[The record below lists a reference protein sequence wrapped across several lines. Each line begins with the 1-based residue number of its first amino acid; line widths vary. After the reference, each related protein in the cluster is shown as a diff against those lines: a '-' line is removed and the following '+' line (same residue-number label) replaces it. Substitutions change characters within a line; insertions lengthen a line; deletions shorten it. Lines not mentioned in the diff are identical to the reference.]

1 MAESTKDDTVT
12 GTTSGSDAVHSFE
25 LQRRHKWYRRP
36 DVLIP
41 VILVTLGL
49 AVLATTGDTSPRYS
63 SQFVPGRD
71 VAFGWDYFFHLV
83 PQMLTGLYITARATV
98 IGFMIAASL
107 GLLLALGRRSQVKLL
122 SWPVAFIIEFIR
134 STPILVQ
141 MFFAQVLVRA
151 TPGFSLN
158 PIVILF
164 LVLGIHYATYASE
177 AYRAGIN
184 SVPKGQW
191 EASIAL
197 NLNPFT
203 KWSRI
208 IVPQAV
214 PNVLPTLGNYLVAAF
229 KDAPIG
235 DAVLSTAG
243 VLFFANSLRSAD
255 FRPVETY
262 LLIGVGFL
270 LVSLPAAW
278 LVRRLEE
285 RIEYERG

>member
-1 MAESTKDDTVT
+1 MADHNHLPEPAVDTPSQET
-12 GTTSGSDAVHSFE
+12 FDFE
-25 LQRRHKWYRRP
+25 VAQSHKWYRRP
-36 DVLIP
+36 EVLIP
-41 VILVTLGL
+41 VILVVLGL
-49 AVLATTGDTSPRYS
+49 SLLAAIPAPDGRFR
-63 SQFVPGRD
+63 SQFTPGRD
-71 VAFGWDYFFHLV
+71 VAFGWDYFFHLI
-83 PQMLTGLYITARATV
+83 PQMLRGLYTTARATV
-98 IGFMIAASL
+98 LGFLIAASL
-107 GLLLALGRRSQVKLL
+107 GLIMALLRRSQNRFISLP
-122 SWPVAFIIEFIR
+122 SAFVIEFIR

-151 TPGFSLN
+151 TDWLTLN

-164 LVLGIHYATYASE
+164 LVLGIHYATYTSE

-191 EASIAL
+191 EAAIAL
-197 NLNPFT
+197 NLDPVS
-203 KWSRI
+203 KWTRI
-208 IVPQAV
+208 IIPQAI

-243 VLFFANSLRSAD
+243 VLFFANTIRADD
-255 FRPVETY
+255 FRPVEPY

-285 RIEYERG
+285 HIEYERG